1 MKRKPPTKHSADEVK
16 QALARLQ
23 TGEALADVAK
33 HFGIN
38 KSLLVYWR
46 DRAGQLEPGKA
57 RTPAARKG
65 SERTRKFIERCWA
78 SITLAFKK
86 LDGELKREKPV
97 GIRDLAL
104 AIAVLR
110 DKLSQAEQNLHAKSA
125 PSSSGFTVSEDTWL
139 ILKRHREAQVAA
151 PPEKI
156 LVEGGLDGPGLEPQ
170 RQSEAAA
177 AIPAEVVP
185 PEPDKAQ
192 PGAPG
197 VD

>member
-1 MKRKPPTKHSADEVK
+1 MRRKPPTKHSADEVK

-33 HFGIN
+33 HFGVN
-38 KSLLVYWR
+38 KSLVVYWR

-65 SERTRKFIERCWA
+65 SERTRKFIERCWG

-139 ILKRHREAQVAA
+139 ILKKHRESLVAA
-151 PPEKI
+151 PPAEI
-156 LVEGGLDGPGLEPQ
+156 PVGAGLAGPGPEPQ
-170 RQSEAAA
+170 RQRESAA
-177 AIPAEVVP
+177 AIPAEIVP
-185 PEPDKAQ
+185 PAPKTAQ

-197 VD
+197 AD